1 MKATPSHYRTERK
14 RVKTEKESRA
24 ADAEAALD
32 RRTETGGRIQVAL
45 SLVEDNREPERPAW
59 RRHEQEVRL
68 QQSQKKRSEILE
80 GVRAFGSA
88 PSKYS
93 ALLPKSGG
101 GGDM

>member
-1 MKATPSHYRTERK
+1 MKATLSHYRTERK

-59 RRHEQEVRL
+59 RRRHAQEVRL
-68 QQSQKKRSEILE
+68 QQAQKKKVGNPGGSESFW
-80 GVRAFGSA
+80 VCTF
-88 PSKYS
+88 
-93 ALLPKSGG
+93 
-101 GGDM
+101 